1 MTTTLPGG
9 KLFRHTADQLR
20 NQIAQEMGELAP
32 AIAERPHRLVDLSMS
47 IERLRGMAD
56 VTDYLERHFAD
67 LTPWAAEKGWTPVQ
81 VLVVQMDMVADLA
94 TQHPDDT
101 GGSRLNDGKRAYN
114 DGRREVLQ
122 YVARRLRY
130 SEFFPGNSK

>member
-1 MTTTLPGG
+1 MTTLTG
-9 KLFRHTADQLR
+9 KLYRHTADQLR
-20 NQIAQEMGELAP
+20 NQIAQELGELAP
-32 AIAERPHRLVDLSMS
+32 LLAERPERIVDRAIS

-56 VTDYLERHFAD
+56 VTKYLEDKFSD
-67 LTPWAAEKGWTPVQ
+67 LDVWAAEQGWTPGQ
-81 VLVVQMDMVADLA
+81 VLLVQLDTVADLA

-101 GGSRLNDGKRAYN
+101 GGSRLNDGKRSYN

>member
-1 MTTTLPGG
+1 MTTTLPAG
-9 KLFRHTADQLR
+9 KLFRYTADQIH
-20 NQIAQEMGELAP
+20 NQIAQEIGELAP
-32 AIAERPHRLVDLSMS
+32 LLAERPDRVVDRAMNL
-47 IERLRGMAD
+47 ERLRGQAD
-56 VTDYLERHFAD
+56 VTAYLEKQFAEI
-67 LTPWAAEKGWTPVQ
+67 TVWGVKQNWTMTQ
-81 VLVVQMDMVADLA
+81 VLLVQMDTVADLA

-130 SEFFPGNSK
+130 SEFFPGN

>member
-1 MTTTLPGG
+1 MTNTTTLKG

-32 AIAERPHRLVDLSMS
+32 AIADRPHRLIDLSMS

-56 VTDYLERHFAD
+56 VTAHLEDHFARV
-67 LTPWAAEKGWTPVQ
+67 TEWGVSQNWTMLQ
-81 VLVVQMDMVADLA
+81 ILVVQMDMVADLA

-130 SEFFPGNSK
+130 SDFFPGND

>member
-1 MTTTLPGG
+1 MKTLTGTLYRSTSG
-9 KLFRHTADQLR
+9 QLR
-20 NQIAQEMGELAP
+20 NQIAQQLGELAP
-32 AIAERPHRLVDLSMS
+32 ANAERPDRLSMLAGD

-56 VTDYLERHFAD
+56 VTKYLEDQFED
-67 LTPWAAEKGWTPVQ
+67 VTNWGVEQNWTMTQ
-81 VLVVQMDMVADLA
+81 VLLVQMNIVADLA

-101 GGSRLNDGKRAYN
+101 GGSRLNDSKRAYN

-130 SEFFPGNSK
+130 SEFFPGN